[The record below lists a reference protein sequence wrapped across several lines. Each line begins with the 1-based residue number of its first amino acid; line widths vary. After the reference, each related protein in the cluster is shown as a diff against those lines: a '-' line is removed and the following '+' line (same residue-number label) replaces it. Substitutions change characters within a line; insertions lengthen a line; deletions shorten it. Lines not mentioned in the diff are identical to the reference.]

1 MSLESVT
8 EEWMEQLDKGVV
20 PLYLMALRAQ
30 LASQAVYYANLSAE
44 TLSLGGE
51 AAAFG
56 AGALPVVTMVGVYVA
71 LGAGYY
77 QARELAREEN
87 NKSGFSQ
94 GFVMGLLGWEWHQAT
109 NRFGRWGVLNINQF
123 DEAINVIRVK
133 AYNAGLKAGYL
144 AAVALPPAAKKAY
157 LSRIRKLAH
166 GAQAGN
172 WTRNDQVSYVIELAA
187 AGLVHGVIRPF

>member
-56 AGALPVVTMVGVYVA
+56 AAALPVVTMVGVYVA

-123 DEAINVIRVK
+123 DEAINVIRGK
-133 AYNAGLKAGYL
+133 SLQRWAKGWLSCGGC
-144 AAVALPPAAKKAY
+144 VAPRCEK
-157 LSRIRKLAH
+157 
-166 GAQAGN
+166 
-172 WTRNDQVSYVIELAA
+172 
-187 AGLVHGVIRPF
+187 GVPQQNP